1 MLLELVHGDLVG
13 LMQTL
18 SLGGNIYF
26 FLITDDFSRQSWVYF
41 IQRNSEALQQFKI
54 FKQLMEK
61 RLSVHVKVL

>member
-26 FLITDDFSRQSWVYF
+26 FLITDDFSLQSWVYF

-61 RLSVHVKVL
+61 RLSVHVL

>member
-61 RLSVHVKVL
+61 RLSVHVL